1 MIPIWF
7 FGVVENRHDPMKLGR
22 CKVRCVGFHT
32 EDKSVLPTADLPWA
46 YPVSPINSASI
57 SGKGDAP
64 VGPREGTWIVG
75 FFRDGDSCQEPV
87 MTGTVGGI
95 PVKKADPRKGFND
108 PSGMYPLTVGE
119 QDTNKLARGESKG
132 TIVEKK
138 KGNLDGSV
146 VAGGMGFGAKQEP
159 ATPYAAKYP
168 FNEVKES
175 EAGHIIE
182 VDNTPGAERL
192 HTYHRSGTFEEIHPD
207 GTKVEKIVGKN
218 YTIVAGEDNIHI
230 KGSCNVS
237 LDNGCNVFVR
247 GSTNFKCIGS
257 VKYTVIGGCFEVS
270 SLNTINL
277 TCGASSIVLNPAAC
291 IIRAPLVMIN

>member
-32 EDKSVLPTADLPWA
+32 EDKSVPPTADLPWA

-95 PVKKADPRKGFND
+95 PIKKADPRKGFND
-108 PSGMYPLTVGE
+108 PSGMYPLTAGE

-138 KGNLDGSV
+138 KNNLDGSA

-159 ATPYAAKYP
+159 PTPFAAKYP
-168 FNEVKES
+168 FNKVHES

-192 HTYHRSGTFEEIHPD
+192 HNYHKSGTFDEVHPD
-207 GTKVEKIVGKN
+207 GTKVEKIVGKH
-218 YTIVAGEDNIHI
+218 YTIVAGEDNVHI
-230 KGSCNVS
+230 KGACNVS
-237 LDNGCNVFVR
+237 LDSGCNVFVR

-257 VKYTVIGGCFEVS
+257 VKYQVIGGCFEVS
-270 SLNTINL
+270 SLTSIKL
-277 TCGASSIVLNPAAC
+277 TSGASSLILNPGAC
-291 IIRAPLVMIN
+291 IIRAPVVLIN

>member
-95 PVKKADPRKGFND
+95 PIKKADPRKGFND
-108 PSGMYPLTVGE
+108 PSGMYPLTAGE

-138 KGNLDGSV
+138 KNNLDGSA

-159 ATPYAAKYP
+159 PTPFAAKYP
-168 FNEVKES
+168 FNKVHES

-182 VDNTPGAERL
+182 VDSTPGAERL
-192 HTYHRSGTFEEIHPD
+192 HNYHKSGTFDEVHPD
-207 GTKVEKIVGKN
+207 GTKVEKIVGKH
-218 YTIVAGEDNIHI
+218 YTIVAGEDNVHI
-230 KGSCNVS
+230 KGACNVS
-237 LDNGCNVFVR
+237 LDSGCNVFVR

-257 VKYTVIGGCFEVS
+257 VKYQVIGGCFEVS
-270 SLNTINL
+270 SLTTIKL
-277 TCGASSIVLNPAAC
+277 TSGASSLILNPGAC
-291 IIRAPLVMIN
+291 IIRAPVVLIN

>member
-95 PVKKADPRKGFND
+95 PIKKADPRKGFND
-108 PSGMYPLTVGE
+108 PSGMYPLTAGE

-138 KGNLDGSV
+138 KNNLDGSA

-159 ATPYAAKYP
+159 PTPFAAKYP
-168 FNEVKES
+168 FNKVHES

-192 HTYHRSGTFEEIHPD
+192 HNYHKSGTFDEVHPD
-207 GTKVEKIVGKN
+207 GTKVEKIVGKH
-218 YTIVAGEDNIHI
+218 Y
-230 KGSCNVS
+230 
-237 LDNGCNVFVR
+237 GCNVFVR

-257 VKYTVIGGCFEVS
+257 VKYQVIGGCFEVS
-270 SLNTINL
+270 SLTTIKL
-277 TCGASSIVLNPAAC
+277 TSGASSLILNPGAC
-291 IIRAPLVMIN
+291 IIRAPVVLIN